1 MNRYS
6 IIISVYNEK
15 NLIPDLLKNLDIYIK
30 DNNEIIIIDDGSTDG
45 SYNILKKNK
54 EITLIRMNQ
63 NEGKGSAIRKGLKVA
78 RENKIIIFDGDLE
91 IHTSEIKKLMIL
103 DKENDIVS
111 AMGYRFNYLPLNS
124 VYNIGNYIFTYFYN
138 FLFKTH
144 HKDILCCAKSFYKY
158 LIEDINLK
166 SKKFDIDV
174 ELSHFL
180 SSHKSYPEPKEIHI
194 QYKRRNIKEGKK
206 LKVSDGFII
215 FSRILKLKR
224 NYNSETKGL

>member
-1 MNRYS
+1 MNKYS
-6 IIISVYNEK
+6 IIIPVYNEK
-15 NLIPDLLKNLDIYIK
+15 DLIPDLLNNLDIYIK
-30 DNNEIIIIDDGSTDG
+30 SNNEIIIIDDGSTDG
-45 SYNILKKNK
+45 SNKILKENK
-54 EITLIRMNQ
+54 EITFIRVSQ
-63 NEGKGSAIRKGLKVA
+63 NKGKGSAIRKGLKVA

-91 IHTSEIKKLMIL
+91 IHTNEIKKLMIL

-111 AMGYRFNYLPLNS
+111 AMGYRFNSPPLNS
-124 VYNIGNYIFTYFYN
+124 IYNVGNSIFTYFYN

-180 SSHKSYPEPKEIHI
+180 SNRKLYPKPKEIYI

-215 FSRILKLKR
+215 LSIILKLKR
-224 NYNSETKGL
+224 NYNSETKEL